1 MGEKHY
7 LLPPLSFYTM
17 ITAEKVQN
25 QSQRKKFLE
34 FPARLYQ
41 KDKNYIRP
49 RNIDIEDIFNPQKNR
64 FFKNG
69 ECARF
74 LFKNKENKIVGKVAV
89 FINETYQ
96 QKQPTGGI
104 GFFDCVNDQET
115 ANFIFDYC
123 KSWLQ
128 ERGMEAMDGP
138 INFGERDKFWGLVIE
153 GFIEPLYGMNYNF
166 PYYKELFENYGFKI
180 YFEQLCFSRPIF
192 AEVSRLFT
200 VMHAKH
206 SKNSD
211 LSAKPMTKNNL
222 EKFARD
228 FTEIYNKA
236 WAAHGEGKCM
246 QESKV
251 LKMFKTMKPIIN
263 EHISWFVY
271 ENEKPIAMWMNLP
284 DTNQWFK
291 YLNGK
296 FGMWEKLKFLW
307 IKQFKKNEKMVG
319 LVFGVV
325 PEWQRKGLEGYMIW
339 EGTQHLRKH
348 TDFKIT
354 EMQWIGD
361 FNPKMIKIAENLDT
375 TITRK
380 LATYRYLFDRNKE
393 FERHP
398 VL

>member
-7 LLPPLSFYTM
+7 LSRPLSFYIM
-17 ITAEKVQN
+17 IIAEEVQN
-25 QSQRKKFLE
+25 ESQRKEFLE
-34 FPARLYQ
+34 FPARLYT
-41 KDKNYIRP
+41 KDKHYIRP
-49 RNIDIEDIFNPQKNR
+49 RNIDIEDVFNPQKNR

-74 LFKNKENKIVGKVAV
+74 LFKNKENKTVGKVAV

-123 KSWLQ
+123 KNWLQ

-206 SKNSD
+206 SKNPD

-222 EKFARD
+222 EKFAKD

-251 LKMFKTMKPIIN
+251 LKMFKMMKPIIN

-296 FGMWEKLKFLW
+296 FGIWEKLKFLW

-325 PEWQRKGLEGYMIW
+325 PEWQKKGLEGYMIW

-348 TDFKIT
+348 TDFKVT

-375 TITRK
+375 TVTRK

>member
-7 LLPPLSFYTM
+7 LSRPLSFYIM
-17 ITAEKVQN
+17 IIAEEVQN
-25 QSQRKKFLE
+25 ESQRKEFLE
-34 FPARLYQ
+34 FPARLYT
-41 KDKNYIRP
+41 KDKHYIRP
-49 RNIDIEDIFNPQKNR
+49 RNIDIEDVFNPQKNR

-74 LFKNKENKIVGKVAV
+74 LFKNKENKTVGKVAV
-89 FINETYQ
+89 FVNESYQ

-115 ANFIFDYC
+115 ANFIFDHC

-180 YFEQLCFSRPIF
+180 YFEQLCFSRPVF

-206 SKNSD
+206 IKNPD

-222 EKFARD
+222 EKFAKD

-236 WAAHGEGKCM
+236 WAAHGEGKCL

-296 FGMWEKLKFLW
+296 FGIWEKLKFLW

-325 PEWQRKGLEGYMIW
+325 PEWQKKGLEGYMIW

-348 TDFKIT
+348 TDFKVT

-375 TITRK
+375 TVTRK